1 VCLAVCRVPSS
12 FYFTGG
18 TSYLC
23 ATIQGSALSSNTS
36 KRFIS
41 DIHLDQLRH
50 DFVLT
55 YINDD
60 HVCSRFIY
68 PSIVSV
74 LIASLF
80 YPSGFGRYL
89 ATTLSTKQQV
99 GALFANFTWLSD
111 DLSVEQAERLSHWD
125 VANTNLFVGLGI
137 FMSAN
142 VWQRIITQKCV
153 QLLMTFN

>member
-142 VWQRIITQKCV
+142 V
-153 QLLMTFN
+153 